1 MMKID
6 AQWITGFTDGEGCFH
21 IGINSHPDMTAGYQ
35 VLPEFTV
42 VQHQKDIQI
51 LHALKAYFKCGVVR
65 TNHGDRYAYRVRGI
79 EHLTSIIIPFFEK
92 HSLKTKKNLDF
103 LAFRDVLKMMQQKK
117 HLTEEGIVT
126 IQKIVVTMNRNRK

>member
-1 MMKID
+1 MKLD

-21 IGINSHPDMTAGYQ
+21 ISVNPHPEMSVGYQ
-35 VLPEFTV
+35 VLPEFTI
-42 VQHQKDIQI
+42 VQHQKDIQV

-92 HSLKTKKNLDF
+92 NKLRTKKKLDF
-103 LAFRDVLKMMQQKK
+103 LAFRDVLRLMEQKK
-117 HLTEEGIVT
+117 HLTAEGIT
-126 IQKIVVTMNRNRK
+126 SIQKIIKTMNRNRK

>member
-1 MMKID
+1 MMLD

-21 IGINSHPDMTAGYQ
+21 VSINPHKEMSVGYQ

-42 VQHQKDIQI
+42 VQHQRDIQI
-51 LHALKAYFKCGVVR
+51 LHALKKYFKCGVVR

-79 EHLTSIIIPFFEK
+79 EHLASTIIPFFEK

-103 LAFRDVLKMMQQKK
+103 LAFRDVLRMMQQKK
-117 HLTEEGIVT
+117 HLTKEGILP
-126 IQKIVVTMNRNRK
+126 IQKISSTMNRNRK

>member
-1 MMKID
+1 MMLD

-21 IGINSHPDMTAGYQ
+21 VSINPHKEMSVGYQ

-42 VQHQKDIQI
+42 VQHQRDIQI
-51 LHALKAYFKCGVVR
+51 LHAFKKYFKCGVVR

-79 EHLTSIIIPFFEK
+79 EHLTSTIIPFFEK

-103 LAFRDVLKMMQQKK
+103 LAFRDVLRMMQQKK
-117 HLTEEGIVT
+117 HLTKEGIQS
-126 IQKIVVTMNRNRK
+126 IQKIAKAMNRNRK

>member
-1 MMKID
+1 MKLD

-21 IGINSHPDMTAGYQ
+21 ISINPHAEMSVGYQ

-79 EHLTSIIIPFFEK
+79 EHLTSIIVPFFEK
-92 HSLKTKKNLDF
+92 NTLKTKKNLDF
-103 LAFRDVLKMMQQKK
+103 LAFRDVLHLMQQKK
-117 HLTEEGIVT
+117 HLTKEGIDS
-126 IQKIVVTMNRNRK
+126 IQHIASAMNRNRK

>member
-1 MMKID
+1 MKLD
-6 AQWITGFTDGEGCFH
+6 AKWITGFTDGEGCFH
-21 IGINSHPDMTAGYQ
+21 VSINPHSEMSVGFQ

-79 EHLTSIIIPFFEK
+79 EHLTSTIIPFFEN
-92 HSLKTKKNLDF
+92 HNLKTKKNLDF
-103 LAFRDVLKMMQQKK
+103 LAFRDILKLMERQQ
-117 HLTEEGIVT
+117 HLTAEGIQS
-126 IQKIVVTMNRNRK
+126 IQKIIDTMNRNRK